1 MWLPGFLGFHLSRRL
16 FTGLKMPEGE
26 PVAASS
32 GDAGDSSKKSKAKK
46 STTSNGLGTFA
57 RGKLVL
63 ARINLLDGTI
73 QDFSI
78 EVRPHPPGT

>member
-1 MWLPGFLGFHLSRRL
+1 
-16 FTGLKMPEGE
+16 MPEAE